1 MHNERVQRMKEAGI
15 LSEKQASMLHES
27 LQRGRGSQQDT
38 TVQIQKRSRLFLVL
52 SIAGILA
59 VVLILIWLLN
69 QAGMEQVVQNVAQTM
84 NQAKGGG
91 VMNKLLSVILA
102 VALFLVFPL
111 ILWTWIHNNL
121 VTKEELVLSA
131 WAQVESN
138 YQRRSDLIPALVETV
153 SRYLKHE
160 KQTLVA
166 VTKARSENNDQ
177 LDKIIDALVDAQS
190 RSSTLLRD
198 TDGKV
203 PTDSSALKSLSEAQ
217 ERVGLEMRKLVALIE
232 NYPELR
238 SSEQFIALQ
247 AQLEGTENRINVAR
261 IRFNETVST
270 YNSAIRK
277 MPGSLVAAVSNFHR
291 KAYFEADEGAD
302 RAKKLAFD

>member
-1 MHNERVQRMKEAGI
+1 MPKRVGILTGGGDCPGLNAAIRAVVRKLLPENIETIGILKGWKGALEKETMPLGVDEVAGI
-15 LSEKQASMLHES
+15 LP
-27 LQRGRGSQQDT
+27 RGGTILRT
-38 TVQIQKRSRLFLVL
+38 SRT
-52 SIAGILA
+52 
-59 VVLILIWLLN
+59 N
-69 QAGMEQVVQNVAQTM
+69 
-84 NQAKGGG
+84 
-91 VMNKLLSVILA
+91 
-102 VALFLVFPL
+102 P
-111 ILWTWIHNNL
+111 
-121 VTKEELVLSA
+121 
-131 WAQVESN
+131 
-138 YQRRSDLIPALVETV
+138 
-153 SRYLKHE
+153 LKHDGGLE
-160 KQTLVA
+160 KTVKNL
-166 VTKARSENNDQ
+166 
-177 LDKIIDALVDAQS
+177 
-190 RSSTLLRD
+190 
-198 TDGKV
+198 
-203 PTDSSALKSLSEAQ
+203 EAQ